1 MSWIVFATLAPALYA
16 ASTFIDRFL
25 VEKKIRDYLFLSILS
40 GGVALAAGAILFVV
54 RGFPVLDPVYA
65 TIILISGI
73 LFEIALVPYYRA
85 ISLEDASRVAPLF
98 QVIPVFVLILSYF
111 ILHEAPTA
119 YEFIGFLFLIGGAF
133 ALGREEGGTGF
144 FKVDAFFWYAML
156 AAFLYAVP
164 GVLFKFVLGYA
175 NFWDTL
181 AYEFLGGA
189 LGSIP
194 LILLRAADPE
204 HDGSDLRALSSQV
217 WALIISNEL
226 IYVIAR
232 FFTFYAIML
241 APVYLVSAV
250 GSIGPVFVFLYGIAF
265 SLWFPAIIRE
275 DLRREALIK
284 KCLAI
289 AVIVIGALLLNAGG
303 L

>member
-25 VEKKIRDYLFLSILS
+25 VEKKVKDYLFLSILS
-40 GGVALAAGAILFVV
+40 GAVALGAAVILFVV
-54 RGFPVLDPVYA
+54 RGFPALNPFSVA
-65 TIILISGI
+65 IILISGI
-73 LFEIALVPYYRA
+73 LFEIALVPYYHA

-98 QVIPVFVLILSYF
+98 QVIPVFVLVLSLF
-111 ILHEAPTA
+111 ILHEVPTVSDL
-119 YEFIGFLFLIGGAF
+119 IGFVLLIGGAF
-133 ALGREEGGTGF
+133 VLAQEEGGTGF
-144 FKVDAFFWYAML
+144 FRVDTFFWYAML
-156 AAFLYAVP
+156 AAFLYAIP
-164 GVLFKFVLGYA
+164 GVLFKFVLSYA

-194 LILLRAADPE
+194 LVLLRAADKE
-204 HDGSDLRALSSQV
+204 RDGSDIRNLTADV
-217 WALIISNEL
+217 WTLIVSNEL
-226 IYVIAR
+226 IYIVAR
-232 FFTFYAIML
+232 FFTFYAILL

-250 GSIGPVFVFLYGIAF
+250 GSVGPVFVFLYGIAL
-265 SLWFPAIIRE
+265 SVWFPGVIRE
-275 DLRREALIK
+275 DLRREVLVK

-289 AVIVIGALLLNAGG
+289 IVIVAGALLLNGGG